1 MQQKYDDVYVVLVE
15 RHTMNELA
23 DTERRMA
30 EIQRI
35 ISAAV
40 DAIYGG
46 LLREDELRLQKAVIA
61 SAKESLYDA
70 RRERDIISICLKARN
85 SLNTG
90 PLESSNATKEVN
102 KDQGKGGR

>member
-1 MQQKYDDVYVVLVE
+1 MQQKCDDVYVALVE

-23 DTERRMA
+23 DAERRMA
-30 EIQRI
+30 EIQGI
-35 ISAAV
+35 ITVAV

-46 LLREDELRLQKAVIA
+46 RLREDELRLQKAVIA
-61 SAKESLYDA
+61 SAKESLYEA
-70 RRERDIISICLKARN
+70 RRERDIVAQCLKIRN